1 MVTVG
6 AGEKFRALIMMKG
19 GALSRFK
26 YSAVI
31 MMAVGAGE
39 KIQCTDHSYTDL
51 WFMKQ
56 L

>member
-39 KIQCTDHSYTDL
+39 NSVH
-51 WFMKQ
+51 
-56 L
+56 